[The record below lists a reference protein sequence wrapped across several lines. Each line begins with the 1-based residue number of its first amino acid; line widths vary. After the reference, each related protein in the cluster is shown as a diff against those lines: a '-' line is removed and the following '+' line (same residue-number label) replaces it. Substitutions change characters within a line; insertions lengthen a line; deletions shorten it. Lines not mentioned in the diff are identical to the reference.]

1 LIRHAETQKFG
12 PVEGGGEL
20 RVAVPA
26 QEAGGAVPVSEIHD
40 QVAGLLSGPGA
51 FGVGGH
57 AEDVH
62 VPGGYLYDEQHV
74 QAAEEDCVDMEE
86 VAGQQPVRL
95 GAQECPP
102 GGVLRAGRWPA
113 RGAEDPPDGRRA
125 EVIAEPR

>member
-26 QEAGGAVPVSEIHD
+26 QEAGGAVPVSGIHD

-74 QAAEEDCVDMEE
+74 QAAEEDCVDME
-86 VAGQQPVRL
+86 VAGQQPVAWARRD
-95 GAQECPP
+95 ARQEVSC
-102 GGVLRAGRWPA
+102 A
-113 RGAEDPPDGRRA
+113 RGAGRRA
-125 EVIAEPR
+125 ERRIRRTVAALR